1 MHVLL
6 KNVFL
11 LLSVFR
17 QCKLNTHLL
26 FLQKTKKED
35 DDEKGAERLTA
46 VDQNAG
52 TVWCRSTY
60 SGRSS
65 VYKFPV
71 LKKKTRGNKAYAAAV
86 LDIYAE
92 KFTLHF
98 DPTKKTISG
107 AVRRTDPGHYESAIM
122 GEAIAQ
128 IYPGFIRTGN
138 TCKLIFV
145 IRTVHHRSTTEET
158 IALLRADRG
167 LVYRLRRGAGCVR
180 YTRPNP
186 KHACSQPHRRR
197 K

>member
-35 DDEKGAERLTA
+35 DDESGADRLTA

-86 LDIYAE
+86 LDMYAE

-98 DPTKKTISG
+98 DPTKKNHFRSG
-107 AVRRTDPGHYESAIM
+107 TSYRPRPLRKCNNG
-122 GEAIAQ
+122 
-128 IYPGFIRTGN
+128 
-138 TCKLIFV
+138 
-145 IRTVHHRSTTEET
+145 RSY
-158 IALLRADRG
+158 RADIPG
-167 LVYRLRRGAGCVR
+167 VYTYGQHV
-180 YTRPNP
+180 
-186 KHACSQPHRRR
+186 
-197 K
+197 